1 MLSAIQA
8 LRSNAVRSV
17 FVFLERTKD
26 PHPTDYAH
34 NLEGVTVMW
43 KKSEPEETRPQP
55 ATTPQ
60 PPQAPQVQA
69 AQPVRNPAPQLK
81 EKAMIGPT
89 ITIKGDL
96 SGEEDL
102 QIEGRVEGKIDLPRH
117 SVTVGKS
124 GRIKAD
130 VYGKTIT
137 VEGEVEGNLFGE
149 EQLVLRQSSTVRGN
163 ITAPR
168 VSLED
173 GANFKGSIDM
183 SSKEKP
189 TPTPSKPTVSRS
201 EALGGTAAVPGP
213 KVDRPNGKV

>member
-1 MLSAIQA
+1 
-8 LRSNAVRSV
+8 
-17 FVFLERTKD
+17 
-26 PHPTDYAH
+26 
-34 NLEGVTVMW
+34 
-43 KKSEPEETRPQP
+43 
-55 ATTPQ
+55 
-60 PPQAPQVQA
+60 
-69 AQPVRNPAPQLK
+69 
-81 EKAMIGPT
+81 MIGPT

-102 QIEGRVEGKIDLPRH
+102 LIEGRVEGKIDLPRH

-130 VYGKTIT
+130 VFGKMIT

-183 SSKEKP
+183 SSKEKVAP
-189 TPTPSKPTVSRS
+189 ALPKPAPGRT
-201 EALGGTAAVPGP
+201 EAHTGAAAIPGP
-213 KVDRPNGKV
+213 KPDRPNGKI